1 MYSITLVISAINFHS
16 PHGSPPNNK
25 SLVKMHIA
33 VGRRKW
39 PKFWYAFSVQLE
51 LQLCGLAASHALDQ
65 GLELM
70 LAYLRSIWRMEGVSH
85 KTFMAIVSSLM
96 CWWFSVGKI
105 GSMAEGVNRTLPV
118 YKVALSGRSDVG
130 KTSIFRRI
138 RGDGF
143 LDDTTKFRHLPDDT
157 IKVRVRDKT
166 VKVRNWRKILHN
178 SSLRQKNSLWL
189 I

>member
-1 MYSITLVISAINFHS
+1 MVSHRSGQKNINSLNFATLSQFNLSYSFV
-16 PHGSPPNNK
+16 
-25 SLVKMHIA
+25 
-33 VGRRKW
+33 
-39 PKFWYAFSVQLE
+39 
-51 LQLCGLAASHALDQ
+51 ASHALDQ

-70 LAYLRSIWRMEGVSH
+70 LFGVFLRSIWRMEGVRRVGVSH

-96 CWWFSVGKI
+96 CWWFSVRKI
-105 GSMAEGVNRTLPV
+105 GIMAEGVKRTLPV

-143 LDDTTKFRHLPDDT
+143 LDDTTKFRHLPDDK
-157 IKVRVRDKT
+157 IKVKVRDKT
-166 VKVRNWRKILHN
+166 IKVRNWRKILHN